1 MERVMASHIS
11 GTLVPLLKEAGALWL
26 WFWSSINKVNIT
38 NWVQNMEIIITRKK
52 EEISLFLISN

>member
-26 WFWSSINKVNIT
+26 WFWSSTKLTSQTGRPEHGNYH
-38 NWVQNMEIIITRKK
+38 
-52 EEISLFLISN
+52 